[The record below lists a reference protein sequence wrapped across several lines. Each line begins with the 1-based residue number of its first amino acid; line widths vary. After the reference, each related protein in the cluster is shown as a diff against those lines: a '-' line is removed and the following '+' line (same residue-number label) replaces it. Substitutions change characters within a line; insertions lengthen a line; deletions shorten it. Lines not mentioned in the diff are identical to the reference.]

1 MLVTFSVEI
10 FSVSSRSLLSV
21 TAFDSPCGGKVAA
34 LHPRA
39 SRALAQ
45 AKSVSLQNP
54 SVDFRSP
61 ENTSE
66 VLTLV

>member
-21 TAFDSPCGGKVAA
+21 PAFDSPCGGKAA

-39 SRALAQ
+39 RRALAQ